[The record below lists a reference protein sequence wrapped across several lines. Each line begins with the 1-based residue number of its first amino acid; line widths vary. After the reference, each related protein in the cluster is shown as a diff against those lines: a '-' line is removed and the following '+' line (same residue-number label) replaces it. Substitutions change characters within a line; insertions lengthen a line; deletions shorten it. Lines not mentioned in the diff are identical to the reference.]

1 MANDTLFGVHG
12 TALEV
17 RSQRMGLLAS
27 NIANAST
34 PGFKA
39 RDVPTFEAALSS
51 ANVAMLRTN
60 GNHLAPTQFGAR
72 TFDLVNRPGEVPKHS
87 GNTVSL
93 ETELANLGET
103 RSQHSLVSGIL
114 GAFHRMLLSSSK
126 G

>member
-1 MANDTLFGVHG
+1 MDDLALFSIGSDRNRWLA
-12 TALEV
+12 TRSAAL
-17 RSQRMGLLAS
+17 AD
-27 NIANAST
+27 NIANADT